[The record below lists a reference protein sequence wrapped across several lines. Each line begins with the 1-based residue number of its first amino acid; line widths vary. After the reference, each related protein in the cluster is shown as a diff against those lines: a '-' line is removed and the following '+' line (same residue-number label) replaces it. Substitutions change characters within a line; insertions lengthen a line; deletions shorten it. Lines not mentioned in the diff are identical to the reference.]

1 MSTDSDASLDFQLF
15 LACRA
20 GDGADS
26 ALIAAALSATLQDL
40 DTVLSP
46 VIGSKGVA
54 ALLRRSLQLTGAP
67 LPDPDGLA
75 ECALEPLDHTCLLT
89 FLGQRPPQEV
99 LGLGEQ
105 LLQTLYRLLGTLIGP
120 SLTARLLDAVFAAP
134 LSAPPAQDSSP

>member
-54 ALLRRSLQLTGAP
+54 ALLRRSLQLTGSP
-67 LPDPDGLA
+67 LA
-75 ECALEPLDHTCLLT
+75 ELNGLPEGAQEPLDPACVLAL
-89 FLGQRPPQEV
+89 LGQRTPQEA
-99 LGLGEQ
+99 LLLGEQ
-105 LLQTLYRLLGTLIGP
+105 FLQTLYRLLGTLIGP

>member
-89 FLGQRPPQEV
+89 FLGQRPP
-99 LGLGEQ
+99 
-105 LLQTLYRLLGTLIGP
+105 R
-120 SLTARLLDAVFAAP
+120 RC
-134 LSAPPAQDSSP
+134 